1 MYIFFPSKMRWM
13 FTFSLDTLSSEL
25 TVTFSFW
32 CLALLRGILDED
44 SLKLYTLIWCR
55 TVACQMEPATIEQVR
70 IYSTKVLL
78 FQLMGTSFLYC
89 YCILVNKRKLVQA
102 AILYFS
108 HWKLLF
114 SYEKCT
120 KLFMLAVTKFVEYYI
135 NVYIYILFTLIYR
148 VVSHSSK
155 HISTK
160 FFIEIQCEHDA
171 SELSIVSILAIHL
184 TTDFC
189 SGIFELFGCV
199 VYHSRIAS

>member
-1 MYIFFPSKMRWM
+1 MRWM

-32 CLALLRGILDED
+32 CLAFLRGILDED

-70 IYSTKVLL
+70 IYSTEVLL

-89 YCILVNKRKLVQA
+89 YCILVNKRKSVQA

-120 KLFMLAVTKFVEYYI
+120 KLFTLALTKFVEYYI
-135 NVYIYILFTLIYR
+135 NVYIYIFFLLWYTESYPILQNISQLNSLQKFN
-148 VVSHSSK
+148 VSMMHLNC
-155 HISTK
+155 
-160 FFIEIQCEHDA
+160 Q
-171 SELSIVSILAIHL
+171 LSAYLQSI
-184 TTDFC
+184 
-189 SGIFELFGCV
+189 
-199 VYHSRIAS
+199 